1 MRISASRAAF
11 VASVLAIGCDSATI
25 NSGPLVASVRLS
37 KDTATLVP
45 TQRLALTATPFDAH
59 GNVVVGLSTTWSSNA
74 PSVATVAQDGIVTGV
89 AAGIAV
95 VTGTIAGRSS
105 VMRLT
110 VYDGAVIGPA
120 GGIAAT
126 PDSAIVLR
134 VPVGALVD
142 TRQITIVPTTPTLP
156 IFVTAV
162 GRAYDLGPVET
173 TFAQLAS
180 LRLRYQSSSLPT
192 GAAESSVRVA
202 RLTSIGPNF
211 ALFLLPGSTVDPV
224 RHEITVPVSAFS
236 LWVPVV
242 ATTPVP

>member
-1 MRISASRAAF
+1 MCISASRAAF
-11 VASVLAIGCDSATI
+11 VATLLAIGCDSATM

-45 TQRLALTATPFDAH
+45 KQTLALTATPFDAH
-59 GNVVVGLSTTWSSNA
+59 GNVLVGQSTSWSSSA
-74 PSVATVAQDGIVTGV
+74 PSVATVTQDGTVTGV

-95 VTGTIAGRSS
+95 ITGTIAGRSS

-120 GGIAAT
+120 GGSAAT
-126 PDSAIVLR
+126 PDSAVVLR
-134 VPVGALVD
+134 IPAGALVD
-142 TRQITIVPTTPTLP
+142 ARQITLVPTTPTLP
-156 IFVTAV
+156 TFVTAV

-173 TFAQLAS
+173 TFAQAAT
-180 LRLRYQSSSLPT
+180 LRLRYQASSLPP

-202 RLTSIGPNF
+202 RLTSNGLNF
-211 ALFLLPGSTVDPV
+211 ILLLLPGSTVDAV
-224 RHEITVPVSAFS
+224 RHEITVPVSVFS

-242 ATTPVP
+242 ATSPVP